1 MNKKTLLAAEVI
13 TMTAFPA
20 ASVAKTNSR
29 PFVSRVAGAAF
40 LSLCA
45 LPVIGQDAPTFEID
59 GYLDAAYSSLSEGGV
74 FTSGTANR
82 VFDTEPDSFNLHQAA
97 LFATI
102 NGDEEWGG
110 FVNLTA
116 GRDARII
123 KSFDTSTNDFD
134 VTQAYVRYSGG
145 KTTFIAG
152 KYVTLAG
159 AEVIDSR
166 GLPTYSK
173 SILFGYAIPFAHTGV
188 RASFAFSDAF
198 GLSVGLNNGWDQM
211 KDTNDDK
218 TLELGISITP
228 SDVFSLY
235 AQVYSGKEGLLGA
248 TATRDLFDVVV
259 NINPSDR
266 LGLTFNYD
274 TGTQEDPAG
283 GPDADWSGWAA
294 YLKYQMSD
302 EWHLLLRAETFDD
315 EDGFR
320 TGVVQEW
327 DEFTLGFAYMAME
340 SAEIRFELR
349 SDSSNVNSFVDE
361 DGLTAGDDQNS
372 LGVEFL
378 YKF

>member
-1 MNKKTLLAAEVI
+1 MNNKAAIQRPMPTKLAAAL
-13 TMTAFPA
+13 TAFAVVSALSVSLVPLSA
-20 ASVAKTNSR
+20 AA
-29 PFVSRVAGAAF
+29 
-40 LSLCA
+40 
-45 LPVIGQDAPTFEID
+45 QDGPDFEID
-59 GYLDAAYSSLSEGGV
+59 GYVDAAYSSLSEGGV

-102 NGDEEWGG
+102 NGDEDWGG
-110 FVNLTA
+110 FINLTA

-134 VTQAYVRYSGG
+134 VTQAYVRYAGERV
-145 KTTFIAG
+145 TFIAG
-152 KYVTLAG
+152 KFVTLAG

-166 GLPTYSK
+166 ALPTYSR

-188 RASFAFSDAF
+188 RATFAASDSFAV
-198 GLSVGLNNGWDQM
+198 SVGLNNGWDQM
-211 KDTNDDK
+211 KDLNDDK
-218 TLELGISITP
+218 TVELGIAVTP
-228 SDVFSLY
+228 SDAFSLY
-235 AQVYSGKEGLLGA
+235 AQYYSGKEGPLGA
-248 TATRDLFDVVV
+248 TGTRDLLDVVV
-259 NINPSDR
+259 NINPNDR

-274 TGTQEDPAG
+274 TATQEDPLG

-294 YLKYQMSD
+294 YLKYRMSD
-302 EWHLLLRAETFDD
+302 EWHFLLRAETFDD
-315 EDGFR
+315 EAGAR

-327 DEFTLGFAYMAME
+327 DEYTVGLAYTATE

-349 SDSSNVNSFVDE
+349 SDSSNVNSFVAE
-361 DGLTAGDDQNS
+361 NGLAVGDDQNS

>member
-1 MNKKTLLAAEVI
+1 MTPLHYYLLLSALLFSIGLAG
-13 TMTAFPA
+13 AL
-20 ASVAKTNSR
+20 SVAVLPTQAVAQDG
-29 PFVSRVAGAAF
+29 PDFDVS
-40 LSLCA
+40 
-45 LPVIGQDAPTFEID
+45 
-59 GYLDAAYSSLSEGGV
+59 GYIDAAYSSLSEGGV

-82 VFDTEPDSFNLHQAA
+82 VFDTEPDSLNLHQAA
-97 LFATI
+97 LFATLAP
-102 NGDEEWGG
+102 DEEWGG
-110 FVNLTA
+110 FLNLTA

-134 VTQAYVRYSGG
+134 VTQAYVRYAGE

-152 KYVTLAG
+152 KFVTLAG

-166 GLPTYSK
+166 GLPAYSK

-188 RASFAFSDAF
+188 RATFALSDSF
-198 GLSVGLNNGWDQM
+198 GLSVGANNGWDQM
-211 KDTNDDK
+211 KDMNDDK
-218 TLELGISITP
+218 TVELGISVTP

-235 AQVYSGKEGLLGA
+235 GQYYSGKEGSLGL
-248 TATRDLFDVVV
+248 TATRDLLDLVV
-259 NINPSDR
+259 NINPNDR

-274 TGTQEDPAG
+274 TATQEDPLG

-294 YLKYQMSD
+294 YLKYKMSD
-302 EWHLLLRAETFDD
+302 KWNFLLRAETFDD
-315 EDGFR
+315 EGGFR

-327 DEFTLGFAYMAME
+327 DEFTLALAHMATE

-361 DGLTAGDDQNS
+361 NGLTAGDDQNS
-372 LGVEFL
+372 FGVEFL

>member
-1 MNKKTLLAAEVI
+1 MK
-13 TMTAFPA
+13 M
-20 ASVAKTNSR
+20 KTNARAHFVQPSEPRKRR
-29 PFVSRVAGAAF
+29 PTVNELARTLAVFGAVGTIAVGLLPIQAVAQGTP
-40 LSLCA
+40 
-45 LPVIGQDAPTFEID
+45 PVEID
-59 GYLDAAYSSLSEGGV
+59 GYVDAAYSRLSEGGV
-74 FTSGTANR
+74 FTSGGANR

-102 NGDEEWGG
+102 NPDEEWGG

-134 VTQAYVRYSGG
+134 VTQAYVRYGG
-145 KTTFIAG
+145 EKTTFIAG
-152 KYVTLAG
+152 KFVTLAG

-166 GLPTYSK
+166 ALPAYSR

-211 KDTNDDK
+211 KDVNDDK
-218 TLELGISITP
+218 TLEVGIAVTP

-235 AQVYSGKEGLLGA
+235 AQVYSGKEGFPS
-248 TATRDLFDVVV
+248 ATRDLIDVVM
-259 NINPSDR
+259 NINASDR
-266 LGLTFNYD
+266 LGFTFNYD
-274 TGTQEDPAG
+274 TATQDGVGLA
-283 GPDADWSGWAA
+283 PDADWSGWAA
-294 YLKYQMSD
+294 YLKYAMSD
-302 EWHLLLRAETFDD
+302 EWRLLLRVETFDD

-327 DEFTLGFAYMAME
+327 DEFTVAFAYTAME
-340 SAEIRFELR
+340 SAEIRFEVR
-349 SDSSNVNSFVDE
+349 SDSSNVASFVSE
-361 DGLTAGDDQNS
+361 NGLTVGDDQNS
-372 LGVEFL
+372 IGVEFL